1 MSISVSSGHHTFKA
15 SVLKLMGASHCLVH
29 KWQVKLGLPELYM
42 LISFGSHGSMPMA
55 QNKSHN
61 QREGNKWLQF
71 ATDISHC
78 WTLTLHGKGTRHS
91 LLLHQR
97 LQLYQ
102 SQATW
107 LPEYILE
114 LDDKTM
120 VGMVAVL
127 ATCQVYQDK
136 CIQCSEC
143 LLHSWCHNS
152 ISCPKAPRT
161 QSYTTS
167 LQAEWHS
174 LTCHQLHQY
183 TANAP
188 DVCFKAPA

>member
-1 MSISVSSGHHTFKA
+1 
-15 SVLKLMGASHCLVH
+15 MGASHCMVH

-42 LISFGSHGSMPMA
+42 LISFGSQGSMPMA

-78 WTLTLHGKGTRHS
+78 RTLTLHGKGTRHS

-102 SQATW
+102 SHATW

-114 LDDKTM
+114 LNDKTM
-120 VGMVAVL
+120 VG
-127 ATCQVYQDK
+127 CW
-136 CIQCSEC
+136 QCS
-143 LLHSWCHNS
+143 LLAKS
-152 ISCPKAPRT
+152 IRM
-161 QSYTTS
+161 
-167 LQAEWHS
+167 
-174 LTCHQLHQY
+174 
-183 TANAP
+183 NAFNAQT
-188 DVCFKAPA
+188 V